1 MTTIDTTPL
10 AALDAD
16 KRLLSPV
23 YKGPLGATGRFGF
36 RGELALRFAQQYSD
50 EARPPEVKAD
60 QVMTVADAGATT
72 IPFFAGFVASL
83 AHLELVCDVL
93 GERLAADGRYFLFAG
108 NLDISSRYRIPCG
121 GATWHVLPLDEATFR
136 RTLSP
141 ADMVRT
147 RVGPGGPQPAETR
160 RMLGE
165 SRKVLAA
172 DRAWVEARRDALA
185 AAEAEL
191 NNAFGALLQR

>member
-10 AALDAD
+10 AALEAD

-72 IPFFAGFVASL
+72 IPFFAGFVQSL

-121 GATWHVLPLDEATFR
+121 GATWYVLPLDEATVYNELLELFR
-136 RTLSP
+136 IERGDLKRLDT
-141 ADMVRT
+141 A
-147 RVGPGGPQPAETR
+147 G
-160 RMLGE
+160 
-165 SRKVLAA
+165 KLAA
-172 DRAWVEARRDALA
+172 VVAAASRFAADWPTITYADGLA
-185 AAEAEL
+185 AMGPVKVRE
-191 NNAFGALLQR
+191 NRPV